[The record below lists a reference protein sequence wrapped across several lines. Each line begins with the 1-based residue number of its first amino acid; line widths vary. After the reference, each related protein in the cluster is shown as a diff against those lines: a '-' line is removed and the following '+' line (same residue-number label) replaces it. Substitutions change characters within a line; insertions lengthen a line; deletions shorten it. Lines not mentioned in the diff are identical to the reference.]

1 MEERIDKR
9 NDSISNKLESTN
21 DVNENIKDLV
31 KVIWKSNVKIYHI
44 INNRLWKMSKEY
56 HRFVVRTLLFII
68 VVSNTIWYLAYS
80 GNKVIKRDIQSQM
93 QLKVDSV
100 SRIVE
105 MQESVMHYR
114 ETKDSLARINKLEV
128 KSVPTPRKKTTKVI
142 PVKEV
147 TKTVNDTV
155 K

>member
-9 NDSISNKLESTN
+9 NDSTSNKLESTN
-21 DVNENIKDLV
+21 DVNESIKDLV
-31 KVIWKSNVKIYHI
+31 KVIWNANVKIYHI
-44 INNRLWKMSKEY
+44 INKRWWKVSKEC
-56 HRFVVRTLLFII
+56 HKFVVRSLLLII
-68 VVSNTIWYLAYS
+68 VVSNTIWYFAYS

-93 QLKVDSV
+93 QLKVDSI

-105 MQESVMHYR
+105 MQESAMHYR
-114 ETKDSLARINKLEV
+114 ETKDSLDRVNKLEF

-142 PVKEV
+142 PVEV
-147 TKTVNDTV
+147 TKTIKDTL